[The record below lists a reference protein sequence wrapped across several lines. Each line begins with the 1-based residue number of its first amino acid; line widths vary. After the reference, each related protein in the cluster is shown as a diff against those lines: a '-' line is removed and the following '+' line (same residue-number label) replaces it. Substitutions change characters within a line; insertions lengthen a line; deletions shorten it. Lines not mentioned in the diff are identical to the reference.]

1 MDSTEAYVFFFPLML
16 SCFQGCSCSILYHEH
31 HGLCP
36 VFTILFIHQTL
47 WLPHFKLKLK
57 KIYLNVSV
65 TTQRRHK
72 TGIQDHFRLI
82 DSFMFKS
89 IFFFYVIKVQGE
101 RLEQLPC
108 HFHPASVSALLTS
121 PPGCLHTSLCV
132 RGWDCA
138 SSPQRSITQA
148 APVFVL
154 IPSVT
159 CSL

>member
-1 MDSTEAYVFFFPLML
+1 MFFFPSNVKLFSRL
-16 SCFQGCSCSILYHEH
+16 FLQHTIPWTPWLVSSLYDSVHPSNLAISSFQVKIKKNIFKCFCY
-31 HGLCP
+31 
-36 VFTILFIHQTL
+36 
-47 WLPHFKLKLK
+47 
-57 KIYLNVSV
+57 N
-65 TTQRRHK
+65 TTQTRNRNPGSFP
-72 TGIQDHFRLI
+72 TDRLLYVQV
-82 DSFMFKS
+82 DF
-89 IFFFYVIKVQGE
+89 FFFYVIKVQGE

>member
-16 SCFQGCSCSILYHEH
+16 SCFQGCSCSILYREH

-89 IFFFYVIKVQGE
+89 VFFLCDKSPRRETGAASLSLSPGLSQCSAHKSSWMSAHLALCKRM
-101 RLEQLPC
+101 RLCQQ
-108 HFHPASVSALLTS
+108 PAEKHHS
-121 PPGCLHTSLCV
+121 GCSGLC
-132 RGWDCA
+132 
-138 SSPQRSITQA
+138 SYSFSH
-148 APVFVL
+148 L
-154 IPSVT
+154 
-159 CSL
+159 